1 MPLETLNFEENEKIT
16 VLVCMQYF
24 IFSKTFRPSDI
35 KSIKSIFIDETK
47 SFLWVGGSVI
57 LIIHSTQ
64 GMSSAINIAIECF
77 IKAYRQGGLIWCRWI
92 CHKLWNS
99 VEILMKDF
107 SHAVLI
113 YELLNSAVKDSLQ
126 KKAQIAV

>member
-24 IFSKTFRPSDI
+24 RKTFRPSDI

-47 SFLWVGGSVI
+47 SFLSVGGSVM
-57 LIIHSTQ
+57 

-77 IKAYRQGGLIWCRWI
+77 IKAYRRGGLI
-92 CHKLWNS
+92 
-99 VEILMKDF
+99 
-107 SHAVLI
+107 
-113 YELLNSAVKDSLQ
+113 
-126 KKAQIAV
+126 